1 METSL
6 PFYAKVEHQVLKQ
19 MERLPVIGFY
29 ARSRGW
35 DFVLAWAHRAAGIL
49 LVLYLWFH
57 IYTLTSLTRPDSF
70 NATMKFFQHFVFVFL
85 EWALAIPVIFHT
97 LNGGR
102 LILYE
107 VFYSQAD
114 ATITRGALI
123 FSFLYVTLMA
133 LMIIL
138 GNQMVSP
145 FLFWFCLMIL
155 GISTTYLTA
164 LRIWS
169 CKNSAGWKL
178 QRITG
183 AFLLPMIPAHFLFMH
198 LDPSIGHVAKDVI
211 DRMQF
216 AGIKFVNLLLL
227 AAALY
232 HGGYGLLSIIK
243 DYLPSRILRFSG
255 AVLVIIVMG
264 LFFIIGAKLTV
275 LI

>member
-6 PFYAKVEHQVLKQ
+6 PVYAKLEHRVLKQ
-19 MERLPVIGFY
+19 MEQLPVIGFY
-29 ARSRGW
+29 AKSRGW
-35 DFVLAWAHRAAGIL
+35 NFVLAWAHRAAGIL

-70 NATMKFFQHFVFVFL
+70 DATMKLFQNFVFVFL

-102 LILYE
+102 LIFYE

-114 ATITRGALI
+114 LTITRGALI
-123 FSFLYVTLMA
+123 FSFLYVVLMA

-138 GNQMVSP
+138 GNQTVSP
-145 FLFWFCLMIL
+145 FLFWLCLMIL
-155 GISTTYLTA
+155 GVSTTYLTT
-164 LRIWS
+164 LKIWS
-169 CKNSAGWKL
+169 CKNSVGWKL
-178 QRITG
+178 QRISG

-198 LDPSIGHVAKDVI
+198 LQPSIGHVADSVI
-211 DRMQF
+211 ARMQS
-216 AGIKFVNLLLL
+216 AGIRFVDLLLL

-232 HGGYGLLSIIK
+232 HGGYGLISIIK
-243 DYLPSRILRFSG
+243 DYLPSRVLRYSG

-264 LFFIIGAKLTV
+264 LFFVVGAKLTV

>member
-29 ARSRGW
+29 AKSRGW
-35 DFVLAWAHRAAGIL
+35 NFVLAWAHRAAGIL

-70 NATMKFFQHFVFVFL
+70 NATMKFFQYFVFVFL

-114 ATITRGALI
+114 AAITRGALI
-123 FSFLYVTLMA
+123 FSFLFVALMA

-145 FLFWFCLMIL
+145 FLFWLCLMIL
-155 GISTTYLTA
+155 GISTTYLTV
-164 LRIWS
+164 LRVWS

-183 AFLLPMIPAHFLFMH
+183 ALLLPMIPAHFLFMH
-198 LDPSIGHVAKDVI
+198 LDPSIGHVAENI
-211 DRMQF
+211 IARMQF

-255 AVLVIIVMG
+255 AVLVVIVMG
-264 LFFIIGAKLTV
+264 LFFIISAKLTV